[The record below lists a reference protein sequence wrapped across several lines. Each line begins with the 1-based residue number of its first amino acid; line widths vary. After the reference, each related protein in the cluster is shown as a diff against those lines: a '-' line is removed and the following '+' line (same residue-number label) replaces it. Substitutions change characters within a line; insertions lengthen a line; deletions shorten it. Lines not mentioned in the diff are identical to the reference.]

1 MDVDVK
7 VKDMHVPIGDGNVLA
22 VCDLDLGGEFLV
34 KGVRVMARRQEGGD
48 SLFVAWPMRRD
59 TKGAWHAI
67 AFPVSEETK
76 GRVSDLVEAHYI
88 QMLIDRPRRVA
99 QASQVL
105 HEAEA
110 ALDRGR

>member
-1 MDVDVK
+1 MDVT
-7 VKDMHVPIGDGNVLA
+7 VKDMHVPAGDGSVLA
-22 VCDLDLGGEFLV
+22 VCDLDLGGEFVV
-34 KGVRVMARRQEGGD
+34 KGVRVMARHQEGHD

-59 TKGAWHAI
+59 TQGTWHAI
-67 AFPVSEETK
+67 AFPVSEEAK